1 MTTTRN
7 VNDTTKLDVLYMAL
21 GLANAKWR
29 LAFGAGGR
37 ERQVVVD
44 AGDLSGVSAAIE
56 RAKAKLGLGAEA
68 KVKSVYEAG
77 RDGFWLHRWLEAQ
90 GVASRVIDAGSLERR
105 PGKRHRKTDR
115 LDARGLLRKLRQ
127 FESGDR
133 GVFSVVRVP
142 PAAIEDLRRL
152 ERERERLVKERG
164 AHRSRIKSLLNLHG
178 VKGVKLGGDFP
189 ARLAS
194 MRQWDGAPLP
204 RHLVAELERE
214 WARLEQV
221 AAQLGELEAE
231 QREQVRQ
238 ADVAP
243 MALVWELMQLKGI
256 GMKSALALVLEL
268 FGWREFANR
277 RELAGCVGL
286 VPTPYDS
293 GTLRRELGI
302 GKQGNAR
309 VRALLIELAW
319 RWLRWQ
325 PDSDLSRWYH
335 ERFGGG
341 GKRARRIGIVA
352 LARKLL
358 ILLWRY
364 LRDGVLPPA
373 VQLKA
378 V

>member
-1 MTTTRN
+1 MTATRG

-21 GLANAKWR
+21 ELSNAKWR

-44 AGDLSGVSAAIE
+44 AGDLAGLSEQIG
-56 RAKAKLGLGAEA
+56 RAKAKLGLAPEA
-68 KVKSVYEAG
+68 TVKSVYEAG
-77 RDGFWLHRWLEAQ
+77 RDGFWLHRWLQAQ
-90 GVASRVIDAGSLERR
+90 GIESRVIDAGSLERR

-115 LDARGLLRKLRQ
+115 LDARVLVRKLRQ
-127 FESGDR
+127 FEAGDR

-152 ERERERLVKERG
+152 ERERARLVKERG
-164 AHRSRIKSLLNLHG
+164 AHRSRMKALLNLHG
-178 VKGVKLGGDFP
+178 IKQVRLTEGFP
-189 ARLAS
+189 SRLATY
-194 MRQWDGAPLP
+194 RQWDGSLLP
-204 RHLVAELERE
+204 GHLVAELKRE

-221 AAQLGELEAE
+221 EAQLAELEAE
-231 QREQVRQ
+231 QRAQVQ
-238 ADVAP
+238 EADVAP
-243 MALVWELMQLKGI
+243 MALAWELMQLKGI
-256 GMKSALALVLEL
+256 GLKSALVLVLEL

-302 GKQGNAR
+302 GKQGSAR
-309 VRALLIELAW
+309 VRAVLIELAW

-325 PDSDLSRWYH
+325 PDSDLSRWYR

-373 VQLKA
+373 VKLKA